1 MTWAKKPTD
10 SEKLTI
16 NEIVTQRIMDKLQA
30 GIIPWRRPWSSNGQA
45 VNWNSQR
52 AYTGIN
58 TLLLEPGEY
67 ATFPQIEAAGGKVKK
82 GSKASIVV
90 FWKWPDKSVETE
102 SDEGEA
108 GPRRP
113 YMRYYNVFNV
123 LTQCEGLTSRRKSET
138 FVNDPIQAAEKIKE
152 GYRTCPAISFAPGR
166 AYYRPSADTIS
177 IPAITDYRK
186 PQEYYC
192 TMFHEMI
199 HSTGHKIRL
208 DREGVQ
214 GIAAFG
220 SETYSKEELIAELGA
235 AMLCTEAGIDNDTID
250 NSAAYIQ
257 SWLRALKNDTSLI
270 VKASSSAKKASDY
283 ILGVT
288 S

>member
-1 MTWAKKPTD
+1 MTWAKKPEG
-10 SEKLTI
+10 SEKLTV
-16 NEIVTQRIMDKLQA
+16 NEIVTQRIIDKLQA

-58 TLLLEPGEY
+58 TLLLDPGEY

-90 FWKWPDKSVETE
+90 FWKWPEKKEETE
-102 SDEGEA
+102 SSEVETGR
-108 GPRRP
+108 GKP

-123 LTQCEGLTSRRKSET
+123 LTQCEGLKSRRKDET
-138 FVNDPIQAAEKIKE
+138 FVNDPIQAAEQIKE
-152 GYRTCPAISFAPGR
+152 GYKDCPPVTFAPGK
-166 AYYRPSADTIS
+166 AFYRPSTDIIS
-177 IPAITDYRK
+177 IPALSDYRK

-199 HSTGHKIRL
+199 HSTGHKKRL
-208 DREGVQ
+208 DRDGVQ

-257 SWLRALKNDTSLI
+257 SWLRALKNDTGLI
-270 VKASSSAKKASDY
+270 IKASGSAKKAADF
-283 ILGVT
+283 ILGA
-288 S
+288 